1 MQENN
6 NIYKGVRSECSGN
19 NPPETDNTK
28 TNLSIVGIGSSA
40 GGLDALLAFFGNVPE
55 NSGLAFVLVQHME
68 KLGEDIL
75 IALLQTA
82 TNMKVV
88 MVNENM
94 PVQPNNVYVISPEK
108 NTSICNNVLNIS
120 EYTDPQTLHL
130 PIDFFFNSLAED
142 KGPDSIGVI
151 LSGMGSDGISGLR
164 KVKENGGVVFV
175 QDPSSAK
182 FDGMP
187 KSVIQ
192 EGLADTVSNAED
204 LPSKIILY
212 LQNKNQYHNTDGVKE
227 DRFNRYFDIIMGLIK
242 KKVGHDFSYY
252 KKSTVRRRIERRM
265 SICKINTYEDYIG
278 LLKENP
284 QEPELL
290 FNEFLIGVSSF
301 FREPLEW
308 ELLKEK
314 VIPSILAER
323 KHNDTIRAW
332 VSGCSTGQE
341 AYSLAMV
348 FDEVLHQLNCSQC
361 FSLQIFATDLDIKA
375 IDKARN
381 GVFPVEIEKEMSPE
395 RLKRYFVKTDQ
406 GYQIVK
412 PIRDMVIFAQQN
424 MIKDPPFTKLDI
436 LSCRNLLI
444 YLTAEMQ
451 KKLIPI
457 FHYSLNPGGILFL
470 GSAETAGEF
479 NNMFKQIDRSS
490 RIYQRLQPALKE
502 EYAKFHSFF
511 TTELTEVKHPSLIVN
526 NIKSAADKLILEQY
540 SPATVLVNTK
550 GDILYISG
558 RIGKYLEM
566 APGNVNWNIFAMA
579 RDGLY
584 YELNNAFF
592 KVLNKKE
599 DVTLTNAVVKN
610 EGGSQMV
617 DISIK
622 MLKEPEEL
630 CGMIMIVFT
639 DAAPASLFQ
648 TTDSPAPIP
657 VGSGKEKELEH
668 ELIQTRQM
676 WQAANTELQLCKE
689 EFKTRTEEFQS
700 INEEFQ
706 STNEELS
713 TTKEELHSLNEQLK
727 SVNLELENKLNT
739 LIFANEDMKNQMNSM
754 KIAAIFLD
762 NNLCIKFF
770 TSEMTEISRLIS
782 SDVGRPFTDIAS
794 DLIYPELTE
803 DVAKVMESL
812 VLVEKHVISNNGSWY
827 NI

>member
-1 MQENN
+1 
-6 NIYKGVRSECSGN
+6 
-19 NPPETDNTK
+19 
-28 TNLSIVGIGSSA
+28 
-40 GGLDALLAFFGNVPE
+40 
-55 NSGLAFVLVQHME
+55 
-68 KLGEDIL
+68 
-75 IALLQTA
+75 
-82 TNMKVV
+82 
-88 MVNENM
+88 
-94 PVQPNNVYVISPEK
+94 
-108 NTSICNNVLNIS
+108 
-120 EYTDPQTLHL
+120 
-130 PIDFFFNSLAED
+130 
-142 KGPDSIGVI
+142 
-151 LSGMGSDGISGLR
+151 
-164 KVKENGGVVFV
+164 
-175 QDPSSAK
+175 
-182 FDGMP
+182 
-187 KSVIQ
+187 
-192 EGLADTVSNAED
+192 
-204 LPSKIILY
+204 
-212 LQNKNQYHNTDGVKE
+212 
-227 DRFNRYFDIIMGLIK
+227 
-242 KKVGHDFSYY
+242 
-252 KKSTVRRRIERRM
+252 
-265 SICKINTYEDYIG
+265 
-278 LLKENP
+278 
-284 QEPELL
+284 
-290 FNEFLIGVSSF
+290 
-301 FREPLEW
+301 
-308 ELLKEK
+308 
-314 VIPSILAER
+314 
-323 KHNDTIRAW
+323 
-332 VSGCSTGQE
+332 
-341 AYSLAMV
+341 
-348 FDEVLHQLNCSQC
+348 
-361 FSLQIFATDLDIKA
+361 
-375 IDKARN
+375 
-381 GVFPVEIEKEMSPE
+381 
-395 RLKRYFVKTDQ
+395 
-406 GYQIVK
+406 
-412 PIRDMVIFAQQN
+412 
-424 MIKDPPFTKLDI
+424 
-436 LSCRNLLI
+436 
-444 YLTAEMQ
+444 
-451 KKLIPI
+451 
-457 FHYSLNPGGILFL
+457 
-470 GSAETAGEF
+470 
-479 NNMFKQIDRSS
+479 
-490 RIYQRLQPALKE
+490 
-502 EYAKFHSFF
+502 
-511 TTELTEVKHPSLIVN
+511 IVN

-648 TTDSPAPIP
+648 TTDFPAPIP

-827 NI
+827 NIRILPYRKLDDKIDGVVITYVNITNLKVLGEDLRKRIVVLEEQIADKVVLDGIQQSYGEIAASKYPKV